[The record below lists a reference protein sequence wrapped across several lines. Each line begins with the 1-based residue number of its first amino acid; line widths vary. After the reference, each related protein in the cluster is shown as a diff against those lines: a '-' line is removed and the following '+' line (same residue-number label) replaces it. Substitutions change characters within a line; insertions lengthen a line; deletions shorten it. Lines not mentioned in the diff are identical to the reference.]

1 MRGRVGLSLVPRAVA
16 PAVAGAVVCAG
27 LVACSAAVPGPSA
40 DASATSSSTRPAGT
54 PPASTSAPGAT
65 QTTAVTS
72 SPPAPTPTALAP
84 RGYRTSVVH
93 HGADH
98 PDDLALDPT
107 GALLYSDYT
116 NGTVTR
122 LAADGSTRVV
132 HRGLDGPEGLVQL
145 SDGTL
150 VVAEENTNRVLSF
163 AAGRSAPRV
172 LATLPGQPVK
182 ATCRGGVDGIAWD
195 ATTLTLIVPDPVTGT
210 IYRLAPQGGSLTPL
224 ARGFVHPVGAA
235 VDSHGRVY
243 VADEC
248 GGDVWRLGAGGSR
261 TRVARASMP
270 DDLAFD
276 AAGALLVTDVRHV
289 NHDLRRWPA
298 GGGAPT
304 VLARSGLVEPQGLL
318 VTPNGDVYVS
328 DDQADV
334 ILRLVPV

>member
-1 MRGRVGLSLVPRAVA
+1 MRGRVGLPRVARVAATGVAAAVA
-16 PAVAGAVVCAG
+16 CAG
-27 LVACSAAVPGPSA
+27 LAACSGSVPPSPTR
-40 DASATSSSTRPAGT
+40 ASAASS
-54 PPASTSAPGAT
+54 PPHATGSAAASTSVPGT
-65 QTTAVTS
+65 
-72 SPPAPTPTALAP
+72 APTRTSAASRPTRTPSAGAP
-84 RGYRTSVVH
+84 RSYRTSVAH
-93 HGADH
+93 RGSDH

-116 NGTVTR
+116 GGTITR
-122 LAADGSTRVV
+122 LAPDGSTTVV

-145 SDGTL
+145 ADGTL
-150 VVAEENTNRVLSF
+150 VVAEENTNRVLAF
-163 AAGRSAPRV
+163 APGRQAPRV

-195 ATTLTLIVPDPVTGT
+195 PATLTLVVPDPVTGT
-210 IYRLAPQGGSLTPL
+210 IYHLAPQGGSPTPI

-248 GGDVWRLGAGGSR
+248 GGDVWRLRPGGSR

-276 AAGALLVTDVRHV
+276 AAGDLLVTDVRHV
-289 NHDLRRWPA
+289 VHDVRRWPA
-298 GGGAPT
+298 DGGPST

-318 VTPNGDVYVS
+318 VTPTGQVYVS

-334 ILRLVPV
+334 ILRLSPS